1 MSNPLISVIVPVY
14 NVEQYLP
21 SCLDSILG
29 STYTNW
35 ECLLVDDGST
45 DRSGIICDRY
55 AASDARFRVFH
66 KENGGVSSARN
77 KALENMNGEWLMFL
91 DSDDEIL
98 ASAMQNLLT
107 AAMNSGS
114 DMSMGNYV
122 SVRSKGDDIHSD
134 TYPTPRTMSFED
146 VLTLFFV
153 YPRGRFQGYLTN
165 RIMKASVVR
174 DNHLRFREDIYYK
187 EDGLFLVQYLLYSKK
202 DVPFITD
209 VIYLYKIR
217 EGSAMMAASRRYN
230 RKYLTNLD
238 ARIAILN
245 EIERHAPIDSL
256 VKLAKESVLKVV
268 HIIMRKRPDNIR
280 ELCFMLR
287 YILSRLLKERLL
299 VYSLWGIL
307 LYALKKGMK

>member
-91 DSDDEIL
+91 DSDDEIT

-209 VIYLYKIR
+209 VTYLYKIR

-307 LYALKKGMK
+307 LFVLKKGMK

>member
-122 SVRSKGDDIHSD
+122 RVQSKGDDIHSN

-153 YPRGRFQGYLTN
+153 YPRGRFQGYLAN

-209 VIYLYKIR
+209 VTYLYKIR
-217 EGSAMMAASRRYN
+217 EGSAMMVASRRYN

-307 LYALKKGMK
+307 LFVLKKGMK

>member
-153 YPRGRFQGYLTN
+153 YPRGRFQGYLAN

-209 VIYLYKIR
+209 VTYLYKIR
-217 EGSAMMAASRRYN
+217 EGSAMMVASRRYN

-307 LYALKKGMK
+307 LFVLKKGMK

>member
-91 DSDDEIL
+91 DSDDEIT

-122 SVRSKGDDIHSD
+122 SVRSKGDDIHSN
-134 TYPTPRTMSFED
+134 TYPTPRTMSLED

-153 YPRGRFQGYLTN
+153 YPRGRFQGYLAN

-245 EIERHAPIDSL
+245 EIERQP
-256 VKLAKESVLKVV
+256 
-268 HIIMRKRPDNIR
+268 
-280 ELCFMLR
+280 
-287 YILSRLLKERLL
+287 LLTHSSNLPG
-299 VYSLWGIL
+299 SPC
-307 LYALKKGMK
+307 

>member
-91 DSDDEIL
+91 DSDDEMT

-122 SVRSKGDDIHSD
+122 SVQSKRDDIHSN

-299 VYSLWGIL
+299 VYSLWTIL
-307 LYALKKGMK
+307 LFALKKGMK

>member
-91 DSDDEIL
+91 DSDDEIT

-209 VIYLYKIR
+209 VTYLYKIR
-217 EGSAMMAASRRYN
+217 EGSAMMVASRRYN

-307 LYALKKGMK
+307 LFVLKKGMK

>member
-122 SVRSKGDDIHSD
+122 SVRSKGDDIHSN

-153 YPRGRFQGYLTN
+153 YPRGRFQGYLAN

-209 VIYLYKIR
+209 VTYLYKIR
-217 EGSAMMAASRRYN
+217 EGSAMVAASRRYN

-307 LYALKKGMK
+307 LFVLKKGMK

>member
-122 SVRSKGDDIHSD
+122 SVQSKGDDIHSD

-153 YPRGRFQGYLTN
+153 YPRGRFQGYLAN

-209 VIYLYKIR
+209 VTYLYKIR
-217 EGSAMMAASRRYN
+217 EGSAMMVASRRYN

-307 LYALKKGMK
+307 LFVLKKGMK

>member
-122 SVRSKGDDIHSD
+122 RVQSKGDDIHSN

-153 YPRGRFQGYLTN
+153 YPRGRFQGYLAN

-209 VIYLYKIR
+209 VTYLYKIR

-307 LYALKKGMK
+307 LFVLKKGMK

>member
-91 DSDDEIL
+91 DSDDEIT

-122 SVRSKGDDIHSD
+122 RVQSKGDDIHSN

-209 VIYLYKIR
+209 VTYLYKIR
-217 EGSAMMAASRRYN
+217 EGSAMMVASRRYN

-307 LYALKKGMK
+307 LFVLKKGMK

>member
-122 SVRSKGDDIHSD
+122 RVQSKGDDIHSN

-153 YPRGRFQGYLTN
+153 YPRGRFQGYLAN

-209 VIYLYKIR
+209 VTYLYKIR
-217 EGSAMMAASRRYN
+217 EGSAMVAASRRYN

-307 LYALKKGMK
+307 LFVLKKGMK

>member
-122 SVRSKGDDIHSD
+122 SVRSKGDDIHSN
-134 TYPTPRTMSFED
+134 TYPTPRTMSLED

-153 YPRGRFQGYLTN
+153 YPRGRFQGYLAN

-307 LYALKKGMK
+307 LFVLKKGMK

>member
-122 SVRSKGDDIHSD
+122 SVRSKGDDIHSN

-153 YPRGRFQGYLTN
+153 YPRGRFQGYLAN

-217 EGSAMMAASRRYN
+217 EGSAMMVASRRYN

-268 HIIMRKRPDNIR
+268 HIIMRKRPNNIR

-307 LYALKKGMK
+307 LFVLKKGMK

>member
-134 TYPTPRTMSFED
+134 TYPTPRTMSLED

-153 YPRGRFQGYLTN
+153 YPRGRFQGYLAN

-209 VIYLYKIR
+209 VVYLYKIR
-217 EGSAMMAASRRYN
+217 EGSAIMAASRRYN

-307 LYALKKGMK
+307 LFVLKKGMK

>member
-122 SVRSKGDDIHSD
+122 SVRSKGDDIHSN

-217 EGSAMMAASRRYN
+217 EGSAMVTASRRYN

-256 VKLAKESVLKVV
+256 VKLARESVLKVV

-307 LYALKKGMK
+307 LFVLKKGKK

>member
-122 SVRSKGDDIHSD
+122 SVQSKGDDIHSN

-153 YPRGRFQGYLTN
+153 YPRGRFQGYLAN

-209 VIYLYKIR
+209 VTYLYKIR

-307 LYALKKGMK
+307 LFVLKKGMK

>member
-91 DSDDEIL
+91 DSDDEIT

-122 SVRSKGDDIHSD
+122 SVQSKRDDIHSN

-217 EGSAMMAASRRYN
+217 EGSAMVTASRRYN

-307 LYALKKGMK
+307 LYVLKKGMK

>member
-122 SVRSKGDDIHSD
+122 RVQSKGDDIHSN
-134 TYPTPRTMSFED
+134 TYPTPRTMSLED

-153 YPRGRFQGYLTN
+153 YPRGRFQGYLAN

-209 VIYLYKIR
+209 VTYLYKIR
-217 EGSAMMAASRRYN
+217 EGSAMMVASRRYN

-307 LYALKKGMK
+307 LFVLKKGMK

>member
-122 SVRSKGDDIHSD
+122 SVRSKGDDIHSN
-134 TYPTPRTMSFED
+134 TYPTPRTMSLED

-153 YPRGRFQGYLTN
+153 YPRGRFQGYLAN

-187 EDGLFLVQYLLYSKK
+187 EDGLFLV
-202 DVPFITD
+202 
-209 VIYLYKIR
+209 
-217 EGSAMMAASRRYN
+217 
-230 RKYLTNLD
+230 
-238 ARIAILN
+238 
-245 EIERHAPIDSL
+245 
-256 VKLAKESVLKVV
+256 
-268 HIIMRKRPDNIR
+268 
-280 ELCFMLR
+280 
-287 YILSRLLKERLL
+287 
-299 VYSLWGIL
+299 
-307 LYALKKGMK
+307 